1 MQIFVMTLTGKV
13 ITLDVEPSDTI
24 ENAKAKIQDKEG
36 IPPDQQRLIFKGY
49 QLEDNRTLADYNI
62 QKENKLDLVLRLR
75 GGGFPI
81 NFVDVE
87 KGITKNLDFSDSAP
101 RWRYADI
108 GLNIFGICKKENCV
122 AFNKE
127 VVFYAGINL
136 KFNLQQNIVN
146 IKCPMCDGIIMPK
159 TCGFW
164 KCKYKFEGDKIE
176 KGELKHINTKYK
188 ETNGD
193 KFEYLDPL
201 DNNSV
206 IWTNLDIYAFKKQLN
221 IVKDSYFYKLNKK
234 N

>member
-1 MQIFVMTLTGKV
+1 MTLTRKT

-24 ENAKAKIQDKEG
+24 ENVKDKIQGKEG
-36 IPPDQQRLIFKGY
+36 IRPDQQRLIFAGK

-62 QKENKLDLVLRLR
+62 QECERLILNIRLR

-87 KGITKNLDFSDSAP
+87 KGITKNLEFSNSAP
-101 RWRYADI
+101 KWRYVDK
-108 GLNIFGICKKENCV
+108 GLNIFGICKKEGCV
-122 AFNKE
+122 ASNKE
-127 VVFYAGINL
+127 VIFYAGINL

-146 IKCPMCDGIIMPK
+146 IKCPMCHGIIMPK

-164 KCKYKFEGDKIE
+164 KCKYMFEGDKIE

-188 ETNGD
+188 ETNGG
-193 KFEYLDPL
+193 KFEYFDPF

-206 IWTNLDIYAFKKQLN
+206 IWTNLDIYAFEK
-221 IVKDSYFYKLNKK
+221 
-234 N
+234 

>member
-1 MQIFVMTLTGKV
+1 MQIFAKTLTGSMFV
-13 ITLDVEPSDTI
+13 LDVEPSDTI
-24 ENAKAKIQDKEG
+24 ENVKAKIQDKKG
-36 IPPDQQRLIFKGY
+36 IPPEEQRLIFDKIV
-49 QLEDNRTLADYNI
+49 LEDNRTLADYNI
-62 QKENKLDLVLRLR
+62 QNGDYLNVVLRLR

-87 KGITKNLDFSDSAP
+87 KGITQNLDFSDSAP
-101 RWRYADI
+101 KWRYADK
-108 GLNIFGICKKENCV
+108 GLNIFGICKKDNCV

-127 VVFYAGINL
+127 VIFYAGINL

-146 IKCPMCDGIIMPK
+146 IKCPMCDGIIVPK

-201 DNNSV
+201 DNDSC
-206 IWTNLDIYAFKKQLN
+206 IWTNLDIYAFEK
-221 IVKDSYFYKLNKK
+221 
-234 N
+234 

>member
-1 MQIFVMTLTGKV
+1 MQIFVNTLTGKR

-24 ENAKAKIQDKEG
+24 EDIKAKIQDKEG
-36 IPPDQQRLIFKGY
+36 IPPDQQILWCHGW
-49 QLEDNRTLADYNI
+49 QLEENRTLADYNI
-62 QKENKLDLVLRLR
+62 EKESYLDLVLRLK

-87 KGITKNLDFSDSAP
+87 KGITQNLDFSDSAP
-101 RWRYADI
+101 KWRYTDK
-108 GLNIFGICKKENCV
+108 GLNIFGICKKDNCV

-146 IKCPMCDGIIMPK
+146 IKCPMCGGIIVPK

-164 KCKYKFEGDKIE
+164 KCTYKFEGDKIE

-188 ETNGD
+188 NTNGD

-201 DNNSV
+201 DNNSC
-206 IWTNLDIYAFKKQLN
+206 IWTNLDIYAFEK
-221 IVKDSYFYKLNKK
+221 
-234 N
+234 

>member
-24 ENAKAKIQDKEG
+24 ENVKAKIQDKEG
-36 IPPDQQRLIFKGY
+36 IPPDQQRLIFNDIH
-49 QLEDNRTLADYNI
+49 LEDNRTLADYNI
-62 QKENKLDLVLRLR
+62 QRESRLDLILRLR
-75 GGGFPI
+75 GGGGGIPI
-81 NFVDVE
+81 SFVDVE
-87 KGITKNLDFSDSAP
+87 KGITKYLDFSHSAP

-136 KFNLQQNIVN
+136 KFNLQKNIVN

-176 KGELKHINTKYK
+176 KGELKHINTEYK

-206 IWTNLDIYAFKKQLN
+206 IWTNLDIYAFEK
-221 IVKDSYFYKLNKK
+221 
-234 N
+234 

>member
-1 MQIFVMTLTGKV
+1 MQIFVRTLTGKV
-13 ITLDVEPSDTI
+13 FTLDVEPSDTI
-24 ENAKAKIQDKEG
+24 ESVKAKIQDKEG
-36 IPPDQQRLIFKGY
+36 IPPDQQRLGFNEY
-49 QLEDNRTLADYNI
+49 QLEDNRTLVDYNI
-62 QKENKLDLVLRLR
+62 QKESTIHFILRLR
-75 GGGFPI
+75 GGDFPI

-87 KGITKNLDFSDSAP
+87 KGIKKNFNFSDSAP

-176 KGELKHINTKYK
+176 KGELKHINPEYK

-206 IWTNLDIYAFKKQLN
+206 IWTNLDIYAFEK
-221 IVKDSYFYKLNKK
+221 
-234 N
+234 

>member
-1 MQIFVMTLTGKV
+1 MQIFICTLTGK
-13 ITLDVEPSDTI
+13 IINLDVEPSDTI
-24 ENAKAKIQDKEG
+24 GDVKAKIQDKEG
-36 IPPDQQRLIFKGY
+36 IPPDQQVLWCHGW
-49 QLEDNRTLADYNI
+49 QLEENRTLADYNI
-62 QKENKLDLVLRLR
+62 QAESRLELILRLR

-87 KGITKNLDFSDSAP
+87 KGITKYLDFSDSAP
-101 RWRYADI
+101 KWRYADK
-108 GLNIFGICKKENCV
+108 GLNIFGICKKDNCV

-146 IKCPMCDGIIMPK
+146 IKCPICDGIIIPK

-164 KCKYKFEGDKIE
+164 QCKYKFEGDKIE

-206 IWTNLDIYAFKKQLN
+206 IWTNLDIYAFEK
-221 IVKDSYFYKLNKK
+221 
-234 N
+234 